1 MVHGG
6 KGKVGRAITRSSLL
20 LLEEFQIANEVPQ
33 ATRVSASEVVKWLP
47 PRSGCYKVNVDGAV
61 FSKRKQVGVGV
72 VICDS
77 FGEVV
82 ATLSKK
88 MVLLHGALKIEATAL
103 EEGVQFVRD
112 VGVRD
117 VIFESDS
124 LNIYNSV

>member
-1 MVHGG
+1 M
-6 KGKVGRAITRSSLL
+6 
-20 LLEEFQIANEVPQ
+20 EEFQIANEVPQ
-33 ATRVSASEVVKWLP
+33 ATRVSASEVV
-47 PRSGCYKVNVDGAV
+47 RSGCYKVNVDGAV

-82 ATLSKK
+82 VALSKK
-88 MVLLHGALKIEATAL
+88 MVLLLGTLKIEATAL

-124 LNIYNSV
+124 LNIYNSVQGLSEPPSSV